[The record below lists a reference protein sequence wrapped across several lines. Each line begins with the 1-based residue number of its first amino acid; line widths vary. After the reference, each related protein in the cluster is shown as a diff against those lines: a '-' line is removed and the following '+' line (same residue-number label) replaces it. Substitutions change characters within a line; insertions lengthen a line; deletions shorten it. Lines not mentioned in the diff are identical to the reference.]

1 MSVASELYNR
11 HSWSVG
17 LFSVVLGFF
26 QAVLGWV
33 FVKFLVLLVKGFFCV
48 CVFVLF
54 TNTKLK

>member
-33 FVKFLVLLVKGFFCV
+33 FVKFLVLLVKVFFVCV
-48 CVFVLF
+48 CVCSFH
-54 TNTKLK
+54 

>member
-1 MSVASELYNR
+1 MLHQSYTTGI
-11 HSWSVG
+11 VG
-17 LFSVVLGFF
+17 HLDFFPWFGVFF